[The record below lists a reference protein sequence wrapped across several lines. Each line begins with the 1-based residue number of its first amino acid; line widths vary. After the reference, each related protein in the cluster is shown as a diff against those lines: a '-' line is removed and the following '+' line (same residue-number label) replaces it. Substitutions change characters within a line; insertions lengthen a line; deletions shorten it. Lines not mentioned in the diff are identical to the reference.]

1 VTGGWGGDVLRA
13 GDMVHGYRLLED
25 FRVVGAGL
33 SEWTFAERDGR
44 TYFIKRFLAPTY
56 PDDDAP
62 GSAKTK
68 ARKRARCAAFEAHHR
83 GIQAAMAP
91 LTSFGGNLIATLD
104 FFRHGAK
111 YYKVTEKVDLAGLEP
126 RDVAGLGF
134 PAQLVLLKTV
144 AHSLKILHDLDIVH
158 SDLKPS
164 NVLIKRTELG
174 YTTKL
179 IDFDSSYVVGKPPPP
194 EEIVGTMN
202 YYSPELVSYIQGTG
216 TAVDLTQASDI
227 FALGLIYAEY
237 LTGAL
242 PPFDPAYHEAAIAV
256 AHGAQLR
263 LPPGRTPAP
272 VVALVERMLL
282 ADPGA
287 RPTVAQ
293 VHATLMGQRSDG
305 PTVGRPPFP
314 AGTLSTARAP
324 RRLRPGSAPT
334 PAATAGPAGTSR
346 SAPAARSEPA
356 VPPRRSALRGKGLR
370 LSSDPAR
377 RAPDPARTPPA
388 ASGRP
393 TGPAGAAPGLS
404 SAASAATRGPT
415 GGPSD
420 AAGSPSGP
428 AGAASDGGRAA
439 DAPGRD
445 RGHALLG
452 KLIRKLDER
461 RPR

>member
-1 VTGGWGGDVLRA
+1 MRA
-13 GDMVHGYRLLED
+13 GDALHGYRLLED

-56 PDDDAP
+56 PDDAAP

-91 LTSFGGNLIATLD
+91 LTSYGGNLIATLD
-104 FFRHGAK
+104 FFREGAK
-111 YYKVTEKVDLAGLEP
+111 YYKVTEKVDLAGLDAG
-126 RDVAGLGF
+126 DVAALGF

-179 IDFDSSYVVGKPPPP
+179 IDFDSSYVVGSPPPP

-202 YYSPELVSYIQGTG
+202 YYSPELVSYIQGSG
-216 TAVDLTQASDI
+216 GAGGLTQASDI

-242 PPFDPAYHEAAIAV
+242 PAFDPAYHEAAIAV
-256 AHGAQLR
+256 LNGAQLR
-263 LPPGRTPAP
+263 LPPGSTPAP
-272 VVALVERMLL
+272 VVALVEQMLS
-282 ADPGA
+282 ADPAG
-287 RPTVAQ
+287 RPSVAE
-293 VHATLMGQRSDG
+293 VHARLMGLRSG
-305 PTVGRPPFP
+305 TPTVGRPPFP
-314 AGTLSTARAP
+314 AGTPSTGRGP
-324 RRLRPGSAPT
+324 RRLRPPRTSSEPGRAAHAATPRPAAAAT
-334 PAATAGPAGTSR
+334 PAPDPALS
-346 SAPAARSEPA
+346 
-356 VPPRRSALRGKGLR
+356 PRGSALRGKGLR
-370 LSSDPAR
+370 IIADAVRP
-377 RAPDPARTPPA
+377 APD
-388 ASGRP
+388 
-393 TGPAGAAPGLS
+393 GP
-404 SAASAATRGPT
+404 
-415 GGPSD
+415 
-420 AAGSPSGP
+420 
-428 AGAASDGGRAA
+428 
-439 DAPGRD
+439 APGRS
-445 RGHALLG
+445 RALLG
-452 KLIRKLDER
+452 KLIGKIEER

>member
-1 VTGGWGGDVLRA
+1 VTGAGPGDVLRA
-13 GDMVHGYRLLED
+13 GDTVQGYRLLED

-44 TYFIKRFLAPTY
+44 VYFIKRFLAPTY

-91 LTSFGGNLIATLD
+91 LTSYGGNLIATLD

-126 RDVAGLGF
+126 GDVAALGF

-216 TAVDLTQASDI
+216 DAASLTQASDI

-242 PPFDPAYHEAAIAV
+242 PAFDPAYHEAAIAV
-256 AHGAQLR
+256 LHGAQLR

-272 VVALVERMLL
+272 VVELVERMLV
-282 ADPGA
+282 ADPAA
-287 RPTVAQ
+287 RPTVAE
-293 VHATLMGQRSDG
+293 VHATLMGLRSGG
-305 PTVGRPPFP
+305 PTVGRAPFP
-314 AGTLSTARAP
+314 AGTPSIGRAP
-324 RRLRPGSAPT
+324 RRLE
-334 PAATAGPAGTSR
+334 PA
-346 SAPAARSEPA
+346 SAPAEPGRA
-356 VPPRRSALRGKGLR
+356 AGAPRTRRTAPADPGVPARRSVLRGKGLR
-370 LSSDPAR
+370 ISSDAG
-377 RAPDPARTPPA
+377 RTTPGTA
-388 ASGRP
+388 G
-393 TGPAGAAPGLS
+393 TAGAAGPPE
-404 SAASAATRGPT
+404 AARTAPEAART
-415 GGPSD
+415 
-420 AAGSPSGP
+420 
-428 AGAASDGGRAA
+428 
-439 DAPGRD
+439 APGDTVPD
-445 RGHALLG
+445 RGRALLG
-452 KLIRKLDER
+452 KLIRKIEER